1 MTGTAGYDS
10 YIICA
15 TPRSGSTLLCDML
28 EATGVAGKPDSF
40 FMADPDPHWQQ
51 VWGLPQPDAPD
62 DAAYARAFIAAARR
76 AGRDA
81 TGLFGMRLM
90 QRDLDRFLG
99 LVQLAS
105 PAQTNTRDRLTHCL
119 GRCLFVHLTRE
130 DKLAQA
136 VSLVIAQQ
144 TGLWHIT
151 ASGAER
157 ERLASPAPPRYD
169 HSRIAHALSDLTRQD
184 RLWADWF
191 NETGIRPVN
200 LSYTALSADP
210 GAEVARLC
218 RSLGVQPPDL
228 RTLRPDVGKLANAL
242 NVEWI
247 SRFSQ
252 GGTLMQE

>member
-1 MTGTAGYDS
+1 MTGAAGCDG

-28 EATGVAGKPDSF
+28 EATGVAGRPDSF
-40 FMADPDPHWQQ
+40 FMADPDPHWHQ
-51 VWGLPQPDAPD
+51 VWGLPRPGAPD
-62 DAAYARAFIAAARR
+62 DAAYARAFVAAARR

-81 TGLFGMRLM
+81 AGRFGMRLM

-99 LVQLAS
+99 LVQLAC
-105 PAQTNTRDRLTHCL
+105 PEGRNTRDRLTRCF

-157 ERLASPAPPRYD
+157 ERLAPPAPPRYD
-169 HSRIAHALSDLTRQD
+169 RDRITQALSDLTGQD

-191 NETGIRPVN
+191 TRTGIRPIR
-200 LSYTALSADP
+200 LTYKALSADP

-218 RSLGVQPPDL
+218 RSLGVAPPGPQP
-228 RTLRPDVGKLANAL
+228 LRPDLGRLSNAV
-242 NVEWI
+242 NTDWI
-247 SRFSQ
+247 NRFMQ
-252 GGTLMQE
+252 DGTLPPV